1 MHLRLWRILLM
12 VKRKTVTAAIVAIVG
27 IAFVGWA
34 MHLSNSQD
42 MLGKTR
48 GLAIVKIPKQL
59 PENLVPIGDLVI
71 ENYKEY
77 RSNAVRWSFV
87 HFGTLMGAAFLSAA
101 AGVILKFQSILT
113 DESKRNDTA
122 AVCAA
127 AGALLITVS
136 GIGEFESKWRTNRI
150 AALEMENLSY
160 ELLNNPDE
168 SRVIERITEI
178 NKDRLRGI
186 VSPGVNERSASQ
198 DKEID

>member
-1 MHLRLWRILLM
+1 M

-34 MHLSNSQD
+34 MHLSGSQD

-48 GLAIVKIPKQL
+48 GLAIVKISNQL
-59 PENLVPIGDLVI
+59 PENLVLYGDLVL

-136 GIGEFESKWRTNRI
+136 GIGEFESKWRANRI

-160 ELLNNPDE
+160 ELLNNPDK
-168 SRVIERITEI
+168 SRVVERITEI

>member
-1 MHLRLWRILLM
+1 M
-12 VKRKTVTAAIVAIVG
+12 VNRTTVTAFIVAIAG
-27 IAFVGWA
+27 IALVGWA
-34 MHLSNSQD
+34 MHLASSQN
-42 MLGKTR
+42 MLGETR
-48 GLAIVKIPKQL
+48 GLAILKIPKQL
-59 PENLVPIGDLVI
+59 PENLEPFGDLVL

-101 AGVILKFQSILT
+101 AGVILKFQSVLK

-136 GIGEFESKWRTNRI
+136 GIGEFESKWRANRI

-160 ELLNNPDE
+160 ELLNKPDK

-186 VSPGVNERSASQ
+186 VSPGVNERSTSQ
-198 DKEID
+198 DKEND